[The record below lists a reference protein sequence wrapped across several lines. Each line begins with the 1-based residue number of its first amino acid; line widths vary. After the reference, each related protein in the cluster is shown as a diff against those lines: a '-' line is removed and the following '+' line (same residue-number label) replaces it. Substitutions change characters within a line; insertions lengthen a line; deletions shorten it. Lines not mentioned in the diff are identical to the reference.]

1 MKARKMQEV
10 EKAESGVPVVTP
22 SGAARPEA
30 NSPLGANPLR
40 HGLRRATSPERDG
53 STLSVISLRS
63 MPAPPK
69 GELFGIFR

>member
-1 MKARKMQEV
+1 MKARKMQEA
-10 EKAESGVPVVTP
+10 EKAESGVPVITP
-22 SGAARPEA
+22 QAPRPE
-30 NSPLGANPLR
+30 ANPLR